1 MSNNSINTNRC
12 GNSDGVEYDE
22 EAAKE
27 HYLRMLRALHG
38 YGDADPVEEFE
49 AYRAECRRARESGD
63 LPDHVHVPDPD
74 TIKMPKSPSAAR
86 AETGHQNKE

>member
-1 MSNNSINTNRC
+1 MK
-12 GNSDGVEYDE
+12 GDDGADYDE

-27 HYLRMLRALHG
+27 HYLRMLKAVHG

-63 LPDHVHVPDPD
+63 IPDQVHVPDPD
-74 TIKMPKSPSAAR
+74 TIKMPKPGPDAR
-86 AETGHQNKE
+86 AEAEDQNQE